1 MTPRSTVVFS
11 LKVKNT
17 ISLQFFWCYHSTNFI
32 YFRYRE
38 KIEVAAHEDMFI
50 LHGTMET
57 LPATDVEGR
66 SFTSILSS
74 IVKANGGAMA
84 IKEIAE

>member
-1 MTPRSTVVFS
+1 MVFS

-32 YFRYRE
+32 YFRYKK

-50 LHGTMET
+50 FYGTMET
-57 LPATDVEGR
+57 LTATDRTGR
-66 SFTSILSS
+66 TFTSILSS
-74 IVKANGGAMA
+74 VVKENDGAMA